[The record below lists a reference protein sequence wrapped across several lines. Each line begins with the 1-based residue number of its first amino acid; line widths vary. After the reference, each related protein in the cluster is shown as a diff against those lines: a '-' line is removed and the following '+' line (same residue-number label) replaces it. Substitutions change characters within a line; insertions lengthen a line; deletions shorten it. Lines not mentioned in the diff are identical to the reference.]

1 MKVSQKQMDHICPD
15 PKSLEVVVLILGSDD
30 DYAYLI
36 IMRRLAS

>member
-1 MKVSQKQMDHICPD
+1 MI
-15 PKSLEVVVLILGSDD
+15 KSLEVAVLILGSDD

>member
-1 MKVSQKQMDHICPD
+1 MI
-15 PKSLEVVVLILGSDD
+15 KSLEVVVLILGSDG